1 MKSLFELKSF
11 CQENLLTD
19 LKAFENKRKIVRNE
33 ITIVT
38 IIVLSIIYFL
48 LKSLAAEYTNF
59 DIKFAKISILHIF
72 ALLLVFVGCLWFW
85 VAFYSSS
92 TETYASGFKTKIIK
106 QIIDFIDSNNLN
118 YCQHEDIQATL
129 SAFNHSQIFQSSIEA
144 NIIRQDDCVSGRIAG
159 IDIFFS
165 EICAEAELKH
175 PWFSHLYFTDILD
188 FSVLTLLVVAIALFY
203 KVFNGTFYILTR
215 ILKGQRIDYYHFVE
229 EILKNHVYRK
239 PIFKGI
245 FFQANFP
252 KKIKG
257 KTVVLPAILNY
268 KISTLNK
275 ERGQVIKLEDPEFS
289 NLFLVYGSDQ
299 IEARYILSTSL
310 MANLVKFRKKA
321 KRNIYVSF
329 VESKIYIAV
338 ECAEDLFEP
347 RLFKTM
353 FSFAPI
359 REYFEILQLM
369 IGVVEELNLNRRI
382 WSKE

>member
-1 MKSLFELKSF
+1 MKTLPELKSF

-19 LKAFENKRKIVRNE
+19 LKSFEDKRKIVRNE
-33 ITIVT
+33 ITIVS
-38 IIVLSIIYFL
+38 IIVLLVICFL
-48 LKSLAAEYTNF
+48 VNLFFTAYLNFHIKSAQT
-59 DIKFAKISILHIF
+59 SILNIF
-72 ALLLVFVGCLWFW
+72 VLLLTFIGCLWFW
-85 VAFYSSS
+85 VIFYSSS

-106 QIIDFIDSNNLN
+106 QIIDFIDNDLIYSQ
-118 YCQHEDIQATL
+118 YADTQATL
-129 SAFNHSQIFQSSIEA
+129 AAFNHSQLFYSSIEA
-144 NIIRQDDCVSGRIAG
+144 NIIRQDDCVSGKIAG
-159 IDIFFS
+159 IDIHFS

-175 PWFSHLYFTDILD
+175 HWLSYLYFTDILN
-188 FSVLTLLVVAIALFY
+188 FSVLALLVVIIALIF
-203 KVFNGTFYILTR
+203 KVFNGNFYIFTR

-229 EILKNHVYRK
+229 EILKNNVYK
-239 PIFKGI
+239 KHIFKGI
-245 FFQANFP
+245 FFQANFN

-257 KTVVLPAILNY
+257 ETVVIPAILDY
-268 KISTLNK
+268 KFLALNK
-275 ERGQVIKLEDPEFS
+275 ERGQVIKLEDPEFN
-289 NLFLVYGSDQ
+289 NLFVVYGSDQ
-299 IEARYILSTSL
+299 VEARYALSTSL

>member
-1 MKSLFELKSF
+1 MKSLSELKSF

-33 ITIVT
+33 ITIVSV
-38 IIVLSIIYFL
+38 IVLIIIYFL
-48 LKSLAAEYTNF
+48 LKSLANASTSFN
-59 DIKFAKISILHIF
+59 IKFAKISILHIF
-72 ALLLVFVGCLWFW
+72 VLLLVFLGCLWFW

-106 QIIDFIDSNNLN
+106 QIIYFIDSNNLN
-118 YCQHEDIQATL
+118 YSQHEDTQATL

-144 NIIRQDDCVSGRIAG
+144 NIIRQDDCVSGTIAG
-159 IDIFFS
+159 TDIFFS
-165 EICAEAELKH
+165 EICASAELKH
-175 PWFSHLYFTDILD
+175 HWLSYLYFPDILN
-188 FSVLTLLVVAIALFY
+188 FSILTLLVVVIALIF
-203 KVFNGTFYILTR
+203 KVFNGIFYIITR
-215 ILKGQRIDYYHFVE
+215 ILKGQKIAHYHFVE
-229 EILKNHVYRK
+229 EILKNNVYRK

-245 FFQANFP
+245 FFQADFA

-257 KTVVLPAILNY
+257 KTVVLPAILDY
-268 KISTLNK
+268 KIPALNQEK
-275 ERGQVIKLEDPEFS
+275 GELIKLEDPEFS
-289 NLFLVYGSDQ
+289 KLFMVYGNDQ
-299 IEARYILSTSL
+299 VEARYILSTSF

-329 VESKIYIAV
+329 VENKIYIAV

-347 RLFKTM
+347 RLFKNM

-382 WSKE
+382 WSK